1 MNDQPNH
8 SDHLDSLTENLRRL
22 RPAKS
27 EVDASTVFYQAG
39 FRAGKKQAAPWKPT
53 RALAAGLIAAV
64 VAAPSGFFA
73 GMKASSPVNVAAQP
87 ERQGPLH
94 PRPDEAPEKGLASA
108 DSTSP
113 SISPVGQA
121 NPEDQLS
128 PQNQLSPA
136 SPVQPNRDQV
146 AVSTTQPIFTSSLL
160 GYWPGQSFVRLPV
173 DPNASLGRDEAI
185 KHGDPW
191 VPSVPAPSV
200 PAGSS
205 VRKTLAVLDVR
216 ALAEAF
222 EVVQ

>member
-1 MNDQPNH
+1 MNDQPSH

-27 EVDASTVFYQAG
+27 EVDSSTVFYQAG

-73 GMKASSPVNVAAQP
+73 GMKASSPVNVASQP
-87 ERQGPLH
+87 EPIHPH
-94 PRPDEAPEKGLASA
+94 PRPVPENGLASV

-121 NPEDQLS
+121 NPE
-128 PQNQLSPA
+128 NQLSPT
-136 SPVQPNRDQV
+136 SPVQPDRDQV

-185 KHGDPW
+185 KHGDPR
-191 VPSVPAPSV
+191 VPSVPALSV

-216 ALAEAF
+216 ALYEAF